1 MSEMSSLPPPPPPPP
16 PSGTATFPPPAPPNP
31 NQFDFAKPFTF
42 VFEDPRW
49 MQKILLGG
57 LFYLAGFFIVGWFF
71 ILGYVA
77 ALARNV
83 IMEKQYPLPEWDDLG
98 ELFSEGARMI
108 GVVII
113 YIIPIIALVMTF
125 IMPAIFVGAV
135 AEGNEVAEALSGGM
149 AGCVWCLM
157 VPLSLFV
164 MIFLP
169 ASLLF
174 TAVER
179 RFGAAFEFARIW
191 PFIKNNIG
199 NYLLAVVVYL
209 VARFLGGFGI
219 ILFCIGV
226 VFTAFWGLMATTHGF
241 AQVYRIATRPK

>member
-1 MSEMSSLPPPPPPPP
+1 MTFVPPPPPPP
-16 PSGTATFPPPAPPNP
+16 PSGTATLPPPLPPNP
-31 NQFDFAKPFTF
+31 NQFDFGKPFTF

-49 MQKILLGG
+49 MSKILLGG

-71 ILGYVA
+71 ILGYMA
-77 ALARNV
+77 QLARNV
-83 IMEKQYPLPEWDDLG
+83 ITDKQHPLPEWEDLG
-98 ELFSEGARMI
+98 EFFSEGARLI
-108 GVVII
+108 GVIII

-164 MIFLP
+164 MIFMP

-174 TAVER
+174 AVVER
-179 RFGAAFEFARIW
+179 RFGAAFEFSRIW
-191 PFIKNNIG
+191 PFIKDNIG

-209 VARFLGGFGI
+209 IARFIGGFGI
-219 ILFCIGV
+219 FLFCIGV
-226 VFTAFWGLMATTHGF
+226 VFTAFWALLVTTHGF
-241 AQVYRIATRPK
+241 AQVYRIATKPR